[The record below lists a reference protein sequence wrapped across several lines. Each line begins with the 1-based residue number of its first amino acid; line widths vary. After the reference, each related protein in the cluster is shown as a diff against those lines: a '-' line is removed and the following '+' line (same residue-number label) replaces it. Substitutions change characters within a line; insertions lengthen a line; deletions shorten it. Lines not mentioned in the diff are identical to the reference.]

1 MIGYIKLYRQ
11 LFENPDYFAEK
22 FSRIQA
28 WIDLLLL
35 ANYEESAMYVRGI
48 KMQVGRGQLAKSM
61 DSLAERWRWSRFKV
75 EEYLKEL
82 ENQQQINVQ
91 KNNVIS
97 LITITNYER
106 YQGLETENSDENQQQ
121 INVQI
126 DGQIKEKVSPHNI
139 YNPPLKEK
147 REEEKEE
154 EKSQDKSCEQKKKS
168 SQKKTDKRPPTT
180 NPIEVRKEWLKNE
193 IRRVNA
199 KGKYDPDMCN
209 AFYLYWSE
217 LSNDGKLMRYERQGS
232 WETSKRLALWY
243 YNEAKRWSK

>member
-106 YQGLETENSDENQQQ
+106 YQGLETENSDKNQQQ

-126 DGQIKEKVSPHNI
+126 DGQIKEKGS
-139 YNPPLKEK
+139 NPPPPPITQKENNK
-147 REEEKEE
+147 EEKE
-154 EKSQDKSCEQKKKS
+154 KKKDNNKLLS
-168 SQKKTDKRPPTT
+168 KKCQRPSADA
-180 NPIEVRKEWLKNE
+180 PIEERKQWLVESMKEADNGLPKLMLNE
-193 IRRVNA
+193 
-199 KGKYDPDMCN
+199 
-209 AFYLYWSE
+209 FYLYWTETTPGGTKMRFE
-217 LSNDGKLMRYERQGS
+217 LEKT
-232 WETSKRLALWY
+232 WITSRRLARWY
-243 YNEAKRWSK
+243 NNNQDKKWNK

>member
-48 KMQVGRGQLAKSM
+48 RMQVGRGQLAKSM

-106 YQGLETENSDENQQQ
+106 YQGLETEKSDENQQQ

-126 DGQIKEKVSPHNI
+126 DGQIKEKGS
-139 YNPPLKEK
+139 NPPPPPITQKENNK
-147 REEEKEE
+147 EEKE
-154 EKSQDKSCEQKKKS
+154 KKKDNNKLLS
-168 SQKKTDKRPPTT
+168 KKCQRPSADA
-180 NPIEVRKEWLKNE
+180 PIEERKRWLVESMKEADHGLPKLMLNE
-193 IRRVNA
+193 
-199 KGKYDPDMCN
+199 
-209 AFYLYWSE
+209 FYLYWTETTPGGTKMRFE
-217 LSNDGKLMRYERQGS
+217 LEKT
-232 WETSKRLALWY
+232 WITSRRLARWY
-243 YNEAKRWSK
+243 NNNQDKKWNK

>member
-48 KMQVGRGQLAKSM
+48 RLTVGRGQLAKSM

-106 YQGLETENSDENQQQ
+106 YQGLEAENLNENQQQ
-121 INVQI
+121 IDVQI
-126 DGQIKEKVSPHNI
+126 DGQIKEKGSKTQ
-139 YNPPLKEK
+139 KENNK
-147 REEEKEE
+147 EEKE
-154 EKSQDKSCEQKKKS
+154 KKKDNNKLLS
-168 SQKKTDKRPPTT
+168 KKCQRPPTDA
-180 NPIEVRKEWLKNE
+180 PIEERKQWLVESMKEADNGLPKLMLNE
-193 IRRVNA
+193 
-199 KGKYDPDMCN
+199 
-209 AFYLYWSE
+209 FYLYWTETTPGGKKMRFE
-217 LSNDGKLMRYERQGS
+217 LEKT
-232 WETSKRLALWY
+232 WITSRRLARWY
-243 YNEAKRWSK
+243 NNNQDKKWNK

>member
-48 KMQVGRGQLAKSM
+48 RMQVGRGQLAKSM

-106 YQGLETENSDENQQQ
+106 YQGLETEKSDENQQQ

-126 DGQIKEKVSPHNI
+126 DGQIKEKGS
-139 YNPPLKEK
+139 NPPPPPITQKENNK
-147 REEEKEE
+147 EEKE
-154 EKSQDKSCEQKKKS
+154 KKKDNNKLLS
-168 SQKKTDKRPPTT
+168 KKCQRPSADA
-180 NPIEVRKEWLKNE
+180 PIEERKRWLVESMKEADNGLPKLMLNE
-193 IRRVNA
+193 
-199 KGKYDPDMCN
+199 
-209 AFYLYWSE
+209 FYLYWTETTPGGTKMRFE
-217 LSNDGKLMRYERQGS
+217 LEKT
-232 WETSKRLALWY
+232 WITSRRLARWY
-243 YNEAKRWSK
+243 NNNQDKKWNK